1 MTDNRTVRQANAV
14 TGALWVAAPIWYLLC
29 EAVTA
34 AWYPGYNYAHF
45 FISDLGVSEATLL
58 DGRPMASAIPQV
70 MNAGFIGAGLLFFI
84 GLIVIAP
91 HLKRGAVRWFFLLA
105 GAMHSAGIVFVALV
119 PGGPSGFETGL
130 IIIHMVGAIG
140 LIVGGNI
147 AAILSGR
154 AFSGLGLP
162 SQIRYLGPVLGML
175 GFVSGALLVAHALV
189 PDGVSERGSVYT
201 FFLWQFL
208 MGVILLAHSKR
219 ASTVAPGGSYS

>member
-1 MTDNRTVRQANAV
+1 MSEQQLRQQLFAT

-45 FISDLGVSEATLL
+45 FISDLGVSETTLL

-70 MNAGFIGAGLLFFI
+70 MNAGFIGAGVLFFI
-84 GLIVIAP
+84 GLVVIAP
-91 HLKRGAVRWFFLLA
+91 QLRRGVSRSFFVLMGVL
-105 GAMHSAGIVFVALV
+105 HSAGIVFVALV

-130 IIIHMVGAIG
+130 ILIHIIGAIG
-140 LIVGGNI
+140 LIAGGNI

-154 AFSGLGLP
+154 AFGSLGLP
-162 SQIRYLGPVLGML
+162 RLVRYLGPVLGAV
-175 GFVSGALLVAHALV
+175 GFLSAGLLIAHALV

-201 FFLWQFL
+201 FFLWQLL
-208 MGVILLAHSKR
+208 MGVILLAGAKTQSR
-219 ASTVAPGGSYS
+219 SGV

>member
-1 MTDNRTVRQANAV
+1 MPEQQQQLRTI
-14 TGALWVAAPIWYLLC
+14 TGALWVAAPLWYVLC

-34 AWYPGYNYAHF
+34 GWYPGYNYAHF
-45 FISDLGVSEATLL
+45 FISDLGVSETTLL

-70 MNAGFIGAGLLFFI
+70 MNAGFIGAGLLFFV
-84 GLIVIAP
+84 GLVVIAP
-91 HLKRGAVRWFFLLA
+91 QLRRGVNRWFFLLM
-105 GAMHSAGIVFVALV
+105 GVLHSVGIVFVALV

-130 IIIHMVGAIG
+130 IIIHMIGAVG

-154 AFSGLGLP
+154 AFASMGLP
-162 SQIRYLGPVLGML
+162 GPVRYLGPVLGAL
-175 GFVSGALLVAHALV
+175 GFVSAGLLVAHALV

-208 MGVILLAHSKR
+208 MGVILLADGKQHRDGNLPPKE
-219 ASTVAPGGSYS
+219 TH